1 MSRPAQRP
9 VTAPASTSA
18 SLGDAEVVA
27 RVLAGDAALF
37 EILMRRHNQR
47 LFRVARSVVTDDAEA
62 EDVLQE
68 AWVRA
73 FHALD
78 GWRGEASVATWL
90 ARITLH
96 EALGSVR
103 RARRLVVVEGGGE
116 PPEPP
121 DRSSAPERS
130 AENRELRGALR
141 AALDQL
147 PEPLRVVFVLREVE
161 GLSGQETADLLD
173 ISPENARVRLH
184 RAKADLRRR
193 LDERLGREVRRLYLF
208 DGARCDR
215 IVAGVLDHLG
225 PG

>member
-1 MSRPAQRP
+1 MSHPAQRP
-9 VTAPASTSA
+9 ATAPASTSA

-27 RVLAGDAALF
+27 RVLAGDTALF

-47 LFRVARSVVTDDAEA
+47 LFRVARGVVTDDAEA

-73 FHALD
+73 FHALG

-96 EALGSVR
+96 EALARVR
-103 RARRLVVVEGGGE
+103 RGRRLAVVEGGGE
-116 PPEPP
+116 PP
-121 DRSSAPERS
+121 DRPFAPERS
-130 AENRELRGALR
+130 AENRELRSALR
-141 AALDQL
+141 TALDEL
-147 PEPLRVVFVLREVE
+147 PEPLRMVFVLREVE
-161 GLSGQETADLLD
+161 GLSGQEAAELLD

-184 RAKADLRRR
+184 RAKAELRRR

-215 IVAGVLDHLG
+215 VVAGLLDRLDG
-225 PG
+225 